1 MKKFSEFQKTRLN
14 FSLARKYYFENILL
28 FGDGL
33 HQIHPL
39 AGQGFNMT
47 IRDIKIFL
55 NIIENRIENGLDI
68 EQFCLNDFENSTKSK
83 NFIFSEGINF
93 IHDIFK
99 TKKFYGEDQFSKIF
113 EKINKSDKLKSFFI
127 KTADEGL
134 TAW

>member
-1 MKKFSEFQKTRLN
+1 MVLSAYNNKIIDRVYFKKFVSNFNTNLKLEKFSEFQKTRLN

-68 EQFCLNDFENSTKSK
+68 EQLCLNDFENSTKSK
-83 NFIFSEGINF
+83 
-93 IHDIFK
+93 
-99 TKKFYGEDQFSKIF
+99 KFY
-113 EKINKSDKLKSFFI
+113 FFRRY
-127 KTADEGL
+127 KFYP
-134 TAW
+134 

>member
-1 MKKFSEFQKTRLN
+1 M
-14 FSLARKYYFENILL
+14 L

-68 EQFCLNDFENSTKSK
+68 EQLCLNDFENSTKSK

-113 EKINKSDKLKSFFI
+113 EKN
-127 KTADEGL
+127 
-134 TAW
+134 